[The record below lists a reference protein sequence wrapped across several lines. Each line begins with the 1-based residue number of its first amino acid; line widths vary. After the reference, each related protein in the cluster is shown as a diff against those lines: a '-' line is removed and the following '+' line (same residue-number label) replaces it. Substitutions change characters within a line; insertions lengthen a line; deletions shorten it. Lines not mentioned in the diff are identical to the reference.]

1 VASARTLV
9 SMPSCSRNGSRSRA
23 EKTFK
28 MEISLLAADEL
39 AGGEGGGKERGEE
52 KKNCCN
58 VMRRM
63 EILRSPALIYSMQ
76 I

>member
-1 VASARTLV
+1 MASARTLV

-39 AGGEGGGKERGEE
+39 AGGEGGGKSEA
-52 KKNCCN
+52 K
-58 VMRRM
+58 RRKTVAM
-63 EILRSPALIYSMQ
+63 S
-76 I
+76 